1 MKPTLDFKPAP
12 LPQRRHQGLDRPD
25 GSTERFLENFNVNS
39 AFAITTLRAATLTLA
54 LTLAAC
60 SSLDGLMSGD
70 KLDYK
75 TKAVKV
81 DTLEVPP
88 DLSQLAR
95 DGRYQPQS
103 GVVSA
108 STMRQAGNVQATAA
122 PVAMPALSSDMRI
135 ERQGNSRWLVTSMPP
150 ETLFPLLRTF
160 WKERGFVLA
169 EDNAEIGVMETGW
182 AENRAKI
189 PMDFIRGTIGRIFDN
204 AFSSSERDRYR
215 TRVERTATGS
225 EVYISHRGVVEVY
238 DSIQRV
244 TTVWQ
249 ARPTDPEL
257 EAEFLTRLMVRLGA
271 KDDLARATV
280 ANASAPPPRARGT
293 AATGSTMEIDQAF
306 DRAWRQVGLALD
318 RSGFTVEDRDRSAG
332 MYFVRYIDP
341 KLAGKE
347 EPNFFMKFFSSDKD
361 AGRPQR
367 YRVLVKAA
375 GAKTQI
381 SMQNSQG
388 ASDDSAI
395 ARQII
400 GRLTDELR

>member
-1 MKPTLDFKPAP
+1 LKPILDFKPAP
-12 LPQRRHQGLDRPD
+12 LPERRHQVLDRPD

-88 DLSQLAR
+88 DLSQLSR
-95 DGRYQPQS
+95 DGRYQTQS

-108 STMRQAGNVQATAA
+108 SNMRQAGNAQATAA
-122 PVAMPALSSDMRI
+122 PVAMPAVSSDMRI
-135 ERQGNSRWLVTSMPP
+135 ERQGNSRWLVTNLPP

-160 WKERGFVLA
+160 WKERGFALV
-169 EDNAEIGVMETGW
+169 EDNAEIGLMETNW

-189 PMDFIRGTIGRIFDN
+189 PMDFIRGTIGKIFDN
-204 AFSSSERDRYR
+204 AFSSSERDRFR

-225 EVYISHRGVVEVY
+225 EVFISHRGVVEVY
-238 DSIQRV
+238 DSIQKV
-244 TTVWQ
+244 STVWQ

-280 ANASAPPPRARGT
+280 ANASAPPPKARGT
-293 AATGSTMEIDQAF
+293 AATSSTMELDQTF

-375 GAKTQI
+375 GAKTQV

-388 ASDDSAI
+388 ATDDSAI

-400 GRLTDELR
+400 GRLIDELR